1 MNFAGFPE
9 YDVVL
14 ELLFGIISLVL
25 SLFAFRVYKRTSQR
39 QTKLFGIAFMFMS
52 LSYFTQ
58 SLFNFLIISTAKGAV
73 CKAAYVPIFNWYN
86 FLGVYT
92 HIILMTIG
100 LVVLTYMTL
109 KVQKPMLLWMMLLI
123 SLTALFFS
131 EEHFFTVFLILSTI
145 YFIFISIHFVNN
157 YRKNRDRKSL
167 VIALA
172 FLFLLFGS
180 INFIFCD
187 QAELF
192 YLIAHLLALI
202 AYLFILWDFYL
213 VLKK

>member
-1 MNFAGFPE
+1 MSLVNWPG

-14 ELLFGIISLVL
+14 ELLFGMISLVL
-25 SLFAFRVYKRTSQR
+25 SLFAFKVYRETDQR
-39 QTKLFGIAFMFMS
+39 QTKLFGIAFLFMS
-52 LSYFTQ
+52 LSYFVQ
-58 SLFNFLIISTAKGAV
+58 SLFNFLIISAAKGAV
-73 CKAAYVPIFNWYN
+73 CKVMYVSIFNWYN

-92 HIILMTIG
+92 HILLMTMG

-131 EEHFFTVFLILSTI
+131 EEHFFTVFLILSTV

-157 YRKNRDRKSL
+157 YRKNKDRKSL
-167 VIALA
+167 VVALA

-180 INFIFCD
+180 INFIFCT
-187 QAELF
+187 QADIF
-192 YLIAHLLALI
+192 YLAAHLLALV
-202 AYLFILWDFYL
+202 AYLFILLDFYL